1 MYSRKYIQD
10 KREEIADVEN
20 NGDKIIYSVDAR
32 KSLNEDDLNN
42 ALKVTDQSS
51 LIQPRNLNAFVSDK
65 IVSHFSSSDFK
76 LLS

>member
-1 MYSRKYIQD
+1 MYSRKYVQD
-10 KREEIADVEN
+10 KREEIAEVEN
-20 NGDKIIYSVDAR
+20 NGDTIIYSVDAR

-65 IVSHFSSSDFK
+65 IVKSLFQ
-76 LLS
+76 

>member
-1 MYSRKYIQD
+1 MFRRKYTQD
-10 KREEIADVEN
+10 KREEIAEVEN
-20 NGDKIIYSVDAR
+20 NGDTIIYSVDAR

-51 LIQPRNLNAFVSDK
+51 LIRPRNLNAFVSDEM
-65 IVSHFSSSDFK
+65 VSHFSSSDLK

>member
-10 KREEIADVEN
+10 KREEIAEVEN
-20 NGDKIIYSVDAR
+20 NGDTIIYSVDAR
-32 KSLNEDDLNN
+32 KSLNEDDLN

-51 LIQPRNLNAFVSDK
+51 LIRPRNLNAFVSDEM
-65 IVSHFSSSDFK
+65 VSHFSSSDFK